1 MTKKPPKA
9 PKAKANVMWGG
20 RFAESVDALMEAINE
35 SISVDQRMAAEDI
48 AGSRAHSDMLAAEGI
63 IMPAYRDAIEREH

>member
-1 MTKKPPKA
+1 MTDTPKNPPKPP
-9 PKAKANVMWGG
+9 ANAMWGG

-48 AGSRAHSDMLAAEGI
+48 AGSRAHSDMLAAKGI
-63 IMPAYRDAIEREH
+63 IAPADRDAI